1 MSSML
6 LEILGRAVNIDT
18 AELIQHWFDA
28 VRDKN
33 QDKWLGEYK
42 ELNKVVDL
50 VGEQKFEKAHE
61 QLRFYLFENPTCT
74 KGRLAAGQLCLY
86 NNQLK
91 DAVEQFNSVYFRE
104 PTNTMALYAL
114 GHCYE
119 RLGRESEAIEFYQD
133 CLKFKNYLQLPHQ
146 RLAAIYYKNSQIE
159 KTIFEYEQLR
169 KEYPDDISVL
179 TTLGYLYMLH
189 CKNEAAVDA
198 FNSAILI
205 HPDNFQ
211 RQEDEIDELIR
222 SSQFDDAIDIIDR
235 QFEEEP
241 YRIDL
246 ILKKGDIYNMLGQS
260 HEAIE
265 EYQRAIKIRPD
276 FLEATIK
283 LGTSYLQTQQDELAA
298 MEYNNA
304 LEINDRIVDAYIGL
318 AIAQKA
324 AGKMSEATST
334 LSLAAAIVPNSS
346 TLFTET
352 AKLQFKINMEPV
364 IGADNNR
371 QGSDIT
377 ESVICAHKQHIME
390 KPNDSDLYY
399 RFGILMMSVER
410 NSEAIKS
417 FRKALVLNPMH
428 TRAKCKLCI
437 CMYESGEEREAINN
451 LPQEKCLDKESLDL
465 HYKTALLYCDK
476 VKFASSLIN
485 LEKAIE
491 NNYTSCD
498 AAVNISV
505 ILQNLGLLNRAT
517 AMWDNLLDTTEV
529 ASRSGHHLPPNQF

>member
-18 AELIQHWFDA
+18 AELIQHWFNA

-86 NNQLK
+86 DNQLK

-133 CLKFKNYLQLPHQ
+133 CLKFKNYLQLPRQ

-159 KTIFEYEQLR
+159 KTTFEYEELR

-179 TTLGYLYMLH
+179 VTLGYLYMLH
-189 CKNEAAVDA
+189 CKNEAAIDA

-211 RQEDEIDELIR
+211 GQEDEIDELIR
-222 SSQFDDAIDIIDR
+222 SSQFDDAIDMIDG

-246 ILKKGDIYNMLGQS
+246 ILKKGDIYNMLGQN

-265 EYQRAIKIRPD
+265 EYQKAIKIRPD
-276 FLEATIK
+276 LLEATIK

-304 LEINDRIVDAYIGL
+304 LEINDRIVDAYMGL

-334 LSLAAAIVPNSS
+334 LSLAVAIVPNSS

-352 AKLQFKINMEPV
+352 AKLQFKINMEPA
-364 IGADNNR
+364 IGADNNVY
-371 QGSDIT
+371 GSDIT

-410 NSEAIKS
+410 TSEAIKS

-428 TRAKCKLCI
+428 TRAKYKLCI
-437 CMYESGEEREAINN
+437 CMYASGEEREAIAN

-485 LEKAIE
+485 LERAIE

-517 AMWDNLLDTTEV
+517 AMWDNLLDTAEV
-529 ASRSGHHLPPNQF
+529 ASRSSHHLPPNQF